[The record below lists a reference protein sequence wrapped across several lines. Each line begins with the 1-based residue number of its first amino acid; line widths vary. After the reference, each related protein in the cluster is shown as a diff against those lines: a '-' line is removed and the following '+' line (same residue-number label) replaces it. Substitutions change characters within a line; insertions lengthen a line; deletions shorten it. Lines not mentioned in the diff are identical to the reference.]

1 MSLPDGFIEDLRT
14 RLSLAQVVGRKVI
27 WEAKKTNAGKGDY
40 WAPCPFHTEK
50 TASFHVDDRKGFYY
64 CFGCHAK
71 GDAINFV
78 RETENVGFMDAI
90 KILAAEAGMP
100 IPESD
105 PRAAARAEKR
115 TELVDVMQA
124 AVQHYLM
131 QLKTAPAQG
140 ARDYLK
146 KRGLTDITQTTF
158 EIGFAPDTR
167 TGLFDALIAKG
178 FNQDQII
185 EAGLCALPD
194 RGGKPYDRFRDRIMF
209 PIRDQRGRA
218 IAFGGRA
225 MAADARAKYLNSPE
239 TPLFDKG
246 RNLYN
251 LGPAR
256 EAAGKVNGLIVAEG
270 YMDVIA
276 LHQAGFKHS
285 VAPLGTAI
293 TENQL
298 QLMWRVNPE
307 PTITLDGDVAG
318 MRAALRLIDIV
329 LPLLEP
335 GKSLRFAMLP
345 EGLDP
350 DDLINTSGA
359 QAMQTVLGNAKPMVS
374 LLWRR
379 ETEDKVFDS
388 PERRAALDK
397 NLKAALA
404 KIKDPSIYAHYND
417 AIRQLRKTLFS
428 PKRDQKKWTPF
439 NKRGPMPAVA
449 GTKSSLLA
457 RQSTG
462 PEAEARVRES
472 AILLGCLNHPQIA
485 ERFEEDLDR
494 LHFICPDLRE
504 ICHSLLSHLDQTL
517 SLAQETQR
525 QALRELVHTSIGYDA
540 HDKLTSIGQVRDNPC
555 LHPLAD
561 AELAAQA
568 VATDIARQQ
577 AILGVMEEIREA
589 ETENMG
595 IADEGM
601 TWRLNQAAEAK
612 RQADTGGITDED
624 NTDGEG
630 DLSRKLQA
638 LIDQK
643 IWKKDKK

>member
-14 RLSLAQVVGRKVI
+14 RLSLAQVVARKVI

-78 RETENVGFMDAI
+78 RETENVGFMEAI

-100 IPESD
+100 VPESD
-105 PRAAARAEKR
+105 PAEAKRAEKR
-115 TELVDVMQA
+115 TELVDVMEA

-131 QLKTAPAQG
+131 QLKTAPAQA

-146 KRGLTDITQTTF
+146 KRGLTEKTQSTF
-158 EIGFAPDTR
+158 EIGFAPDSR
-167 TGLFDALIAKG
+167 TGLFEALKAKG
-178 FNQDQII
+178 FKQGQII

-194 RGGKPYDRFRDRIMF
+194 NGGQPYDRFRDRIIF

-225 MAADARAKYLNSPE
+225 MDPNARAKYLNSPE

-256 EAAGKVNGLIVAEG
+256 EAAGKIGGLIVAEG

-276 LHQAGFKHS
+276 LHQAGFKHA

-298 QLMWRVNPE
+298 QLMWRVSPE
-307 PTITLDGDVAG
+307 PTITLDGDTAG
-318 MRAALRLIDIV
+318 MRAAIRLIDIV

-335 GKSLRFAMLP
+335 GKSLRFSMLP

-350 DDLINTSGA
+350 DDLIKTSGA
-359 QAMQTVLGNAKPMVS
+359 QAMQTVLDNAKPMVT
-374 LLWRR
+374 LLWNR
-379 ETEDKVFDS
+379 ETASKNFDS

-397 NLKAALA
+397 NLKSALA

-417 AIRQLRKTLFS
+417 AIRQLRKTLFA
-428 PKRDQKKWTPF
+428 PKRSQTKWTPF
-439 NKRGPMPAVA
+439 NKRGPQPALA

-457 RQSTG
+457 RKSTG

-472 AILLGCLNHPQIA
+472 AILLGCLNHPEIA
-485 ERFEEDLDR
+485 EEFEGQLDR
-494 LHFICPDLRE
+494 LQFICPDLRE
-504 ICHSLLSHLDQTL
+504 ICHSLLSHLHDTL
-517 SLAQETQR
+517 SQPQDTQR
-525 QALRELVHTSIGYDA
+525 EYLREMVHNSIGYDSY
-540 HDKLTSIGQVRDNPC
+540 DKLNSIGQVRDNPY
-555 LHPLAD
+555 LRPNANP
-561 AELAAQA
+561 ELATQA
-568 VATDIARQQ
+568 IATDIARQQ
-577 AILGVMEEIREA
+577 AILGIMEETREA
-589 ETENMG
+589 EEENQG
-595 IADEGM
+595 TADEGM
-601 TWRLNQAAEAK
+601 TWRLDQAREAK
-612 RQADTGGITDED
+612 RTADIGGITDED
-624 NTDGEG
+624 SSEGEG
-630 DLSRKLQA
+630 ELSRNLQA

-643 IWKKDKK
+643 IWKKDPK